1 MRSLIAA
8 AGFTFAFGAAASA
21 LAQPAPGQTS
31 ADALRAAIEQC
42 GPFAAA
48 PTLPDGSLSTRG
60 DMARGISTYNAW
72 SRRQQTNLACRRTA
86 LAAFDTRTAELRTQ
100 ALAAANA
107 NNTAE
112 AARLSAD
119 VSASAGA
126 DAPIRAQYNTD
137 AIAYNAVAA
146 AWQASLNTYNA
157 RHPRN

>member
-1 MRSLIAA
+1 MRRRLSAFWL
-8 AGFTFAFGAAASA
+8 TFALLAGAPAF
-21 LAQPAPGQTS
+21 AQPAPGTTNG
-31 ADALRAAIEQC
+31 DVLHAAIEHC

-72 SRRQQTNLACRRTA
+72 SRAQQTNLQCRRTA
-86 LAAFDTRTAELRTQ
+86 LAAFDTRTAELRAQ
-100 ALAAANA
+100 VLAATNA

-119 VSASAGA
+119 ISASAGA
-126 DAPIRAQYNTD
+126 DAPIRTQYNTD
-137 AIAYNAVAA
+137 ANAYNTVAA

>member
-1 MRSLIAA
+1 MLRSVVVFGFVAA
-8 AGFTFAFGAAASA
+8 TFGAQLAF
-21 LAQPAPGQTS
+21 AQPAPGTTNG
-31 ADALRAAIEQC
+31 DVLRAAIEHC
-42 GPFAAA
+42 GPLAAA

-72 SRRQQTNLACRRTA
+72 SRAQQTNLQCRRTA
-86 LAAFDTRTAELRTQ
+86 LAAFDTRTAELRAQ
-100 ALAAANA
+100 VLAATNA

-119 VSASAGA
+119 ISASARA
-126 DAPIRAQYNTD
+126 DAPIRTQYNTD
-137 AIAYNAVAA
+137 ASAYNAVAA